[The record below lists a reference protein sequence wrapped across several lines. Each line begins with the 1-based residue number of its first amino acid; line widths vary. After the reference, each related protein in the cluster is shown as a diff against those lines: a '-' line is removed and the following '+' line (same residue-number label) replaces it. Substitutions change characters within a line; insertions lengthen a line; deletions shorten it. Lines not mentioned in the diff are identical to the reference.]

1 MRPEQSDPWG
11 HIHGQE
17 LEQRSADKFY
27 QRVPLP
33 VPSKEMT
40 ATVVAEFTQT
50 AEMMRNAKIDGN
62 TDPKVAREAI
72 KNEFMKIKTFK
83 GIQSYVMR
91 DTGDMHIPGR
101 ALVAD
106 TAKNEWRFADK

>member
-1 MRPEQSDPWG
+1 
-11 HIHGQE
+11 
-17 LEQRSADKFY
+17 
-27 QRVPLP
+27 
-33 VPSKEMT
+33 MT
-40 ATVVAEFTQT
+40 GSGFKVFT
-50 AEMMRNAKIDGN
+50 AEVIAGELQGNKELATAAFNAGVNLRGAN

-106 TAKNEWRFADK
+106 TTKNEWRFADK

>member
-1 MRPEQSDPWG
+1 MKRAAPGRLFSWVTGTQNPNSAAGVSASIFCRVAGSGAQSFKR
-11 HIHGQE
+11 
-17 LEQRSADKFY
+17 LNSC
-27 QRVPLP
+27 
-33 VPSKEMT
+33 
-40 ATVVAEFTQT
+40 
-50 AEMMRNAKIDGN
+50 

-106 TAKNEWRFADK
+106 TTKNEWRFADK